1 MNLSIENILLIGSLL
16 LLISIIAGKT
26 SYKFGVPTLILFLV
40 IGMLAGSEGPG
51 GINFDDPKLA
61 QFIGIVS
68 LNFILF
74 SGGLDTSWSSIKPI
88 LWQGISLSTIGVL
101 ITAFSVGF
109 FVYFITDFTIYES
122 LLLGSIV
129 SSTDAAAVF
138 SILRSK
144 SLALKS
150 NIRPTL
156 ELESGS
162 NDPMAYVLTIA
173 FLSLVV
179 SQSQDQSVLSV
190 IPLFLQQM
198 IVGLIAGLLFGK
210 LSKVIINKIKLDF
223 EGLYP
228 VLVIALMFITF
239 SATDSVGGNGFLA
252 IYLCAVYLGNQD
264 LIHKKTILKM
274 FDGLAWLMQIVLFLT
289 LGLLV
294 FPSHIIP
301 VIGIGLLISAFM
313 ILIAR
318 PLGVFLSLLPFKLKT
333 RKKVYISWV
342 GLRGA
347 VPIVFATYPLLA
359 GIEKAEMLFNIVFL
373 ITLTSILIQGTTL
386 AVFAKWL
393 HVLLP
398 EKVKLKGP
406 LEIFFDE
413 NPKSEIKEICLKDTD
428 YAVGKKI
435 VNLGFPKNALITMI
449 KRADAYITPKG
460 TTVLEAGDTLIVL
473 SDKQEALDAVNEI
486 LTHEERNLNSR
497 FIIYIDF
504 SEGNHSLI
512 QNAIQLAKNQEA
524 QFYLVHQVSLLLPKF
539 IENSEKL
546 IAVRNQK
553 NAALVALKELSTR
566 YFSPEEEVNFLVS
579 EKSIDKINKELQDS
593 DYENFVFIGLKKTT
607 YLKKH
612 IVGTFTTQLNDAVN
626 NLLFTLPV
634 MYSNDSIDE
643 FYIGINK
650 IERFN
655 FNALTKTINLFPSLK
670 KIHLFTISND
680 SESHVVSTELVEK
693 IKSKAATDFEV
704 SYFVLPDVDQLKKM
718 IIPKEG
724 QINKLLIIQKGPRT
738 LRDKMFRSFFTNE
751 FLFDG
756 QYPVAILPRNEI
768 VKTIL

>member
-26 SYKFGVPTLILFLV
+26 SYKFGVPTLVLFLG

-51 GINFDDPKLA
+51 GIIFDDPKLA

-74 SGGLDTSWSSIKPI
+74 SGGLDTTWSSIKPI
-88 LWQGISLSTIGVL
+88 LWQGVALSTVGVL
-101 ITAFSVGF
+101 ITAVSVGA
-109 FVYFITDFTIYES
+109 FVYYITDFTIYES

-173 FLSLVV
+173 FLGLVIN
-179 SQSQDQSVLSV
+179 QDQEQNQNILSV

-198 IVGLIAGLLFGK
+198 VIGAIAGLLFGK
-210 LSKVIINKIKLDF
+210 ASKYIINSLKLDF

-239 SATDSVGGNGFLA
+239 SATDFVGGNGFLA

-264 LIHKKTILKM
+264 IIHKKTILKM

-294 FPSHIIP
+294 YPSNIVP
-301 VIGIGLLISAFM
+301 VIGLGLLISAFM
-313 ILIAR
+313 ILVAR
-318 PLGVFLSLLPFKLKT
+318 PVGVFLSLIPFKLKN
-333 RKKVYISWV
+333 RKKAFISWV

-359 GIEKAEMLFNIVFL
+359 GIEKAEMIFNIVFL

-386 AVFAKWL
+386 SVFAHWL
-393 HVLLP
+393 HVSLP

-413 NPKSEIKEICLKDTD
+413 NPKSQIGEINLVDND
-428 YAVGKKI
+428 FAVGKKV

-449 KRADAYITPKG
+449 KRNDKYMTPSG
-460 TTVLEAGDTLIVL
+460 STVLEAGDKLIVL
-473 SDKQEALDAVNEI
+473 SDKKESIELIEESLKRNEI
-486 LTHEERNLNSR
+486 QLKKR
-497 FIIYIDF
+497 FIIF
-504 SEGNHSLI
+504 VETTELSHLLI
-512 QNAIQLAKNQEA
+512 QNVLTIAQNQDVK
-524 QFYLVHQVSLLLPKF
+524 FCLVHQSGNFLPT
-539 IENSEKL
+539 IIDSSERK
-546 IAVRNQK
+546 IAVRK
-553 NAALVALKELSTR
+553 AKSEALLKLKEIAKEDFESI
-566 YFSPEEEVNFLVS
+566 EVDFFVS
-579 EKSIDKINKELQDS
+579 EEKIIKMYEELKNSVYD
-593 DYENFVFIGLKKTT
+593 DYVFVGLKGTN
-607 YLKKH
+607 YIKKH
-612 IVGTFTTQLNDAVN
+612 LIGSIATQITDNINATTFAIPYHKSTVE
-626 NLLFTLPV
+626 
-634 MYSNDSIDE
+634 IDE
-643 FYIGINK
+643 FYVGINNPQS
-650 IERFN
+650 FN
-655 FNALTKTINLFPSLK
+655 FDALNKTIAFFPKLEK
-670 KIHLFTISND
+670 VIVFTISNNK
-680 SESHVVSTELVEK
+680 ENELFSRDILEK
-693 IKSKAATDFEV
+693 IHHQKEIEFDVIYRVVESKEA
-704 SYFVLPDVDQLKKM
+704 LKDMIECSETSMNKM
-718 IIPKEG
+718 
-724 QINKLLIIQKGPRT
+724 LVIQKGARNIS
-738 LRDKMFRSFFTNE
+738 DKMFRNFFTNE
-751 FLFDG
+751 FVYEGKF
-756 QYPVAILPRNEI
+756 AMIILPHNEI
-768 VKTIL
+768 TLVD